1 MADPDTTHALLQGA
15 FDTHLHSAPDVLP
28 RKFDDLQL
36 AARLRQVGMA
46 GGVLKSHYTGTAERA
61 TLVRQVYPDVQLFGM
76 LVLNNSVGGL
86 NPIAVDIAGRLGARV
101 VSLPTLNAANE
112 LENVAG
118 QRDETKLPYWMGIAR
133 DMQARGIAGNWIRV
147 VDEQGRVGD
156 AARQCFEVIA
166 SYDMILATG
175 HIAPRE
181 MLPAIEAAREAGV
194 TRLLITHP
202 EFPTTRLD
210 VEQQQALARHG
221 ALFERCFTT
230 PNTGKIPWETV
241 FENIRRV
248 GPATTIVATDL
259 GQSTAPWPDE
269 GLEIFIGKLL
279 DAGFSEAEVQRM
291 VRDNPARLLGV
302 EATR

>member
-1 MADPDTTHALLQGA
+1 MADPHTTHALLQGA

-36 AARLRQVGMA
+36 AARMRQVGMA

-61 TLVRQVYPDVQLFGM
+61 TLVRALYPDVRLVGM

-86 NPIAVDIAGRLGARV
+86 NPLAVDIAGRLGARL

-118 QRDETKLPYWMGIAR
+118 QRDERKLPYWMGIAR
-133 DMQARGIAGNWIRV
+133 DMQARGIAGDWIRV
-147 VDEQGRVGD
+147 VDEQGRVSQ
-156 AARQCFEVIA
+156 AARQCFEVVA
-166 SYDMILATG
+166 SYDMVLATG

-181 MLPAIEAAREAGV
+181 MLPAIKAAREAGV
-194 TRLLITHP
+194 RRLLITHP

-210 VEQQQALARHG
+210 IAQQRELAEQG

-230 PNTGKIPWETV
+230 PHTGKIPWETV
-241 FENIRRV
+241 FDNIRTV
-248 GPATTIVATDL
+248 GPATTILATDL

-269 GLEIFIGKLL
+269 GLEIFIGRLL

-302 EATR
+302 EAGG